1 MPLLLER
8 IELLFADA
16 THVSDVTVLLDGGF
30 GGRIV
35 VALVQTQML
44 RLLLGG
50 LGTLD
55 YDRLQRFGQQLGV
68 MHVGTGK
75 HERERTATRF
85 DEQALLG
92 AGLAS
97 IGEIGAN
104 ALFGCTLLGTP
115 RALPSMQSAACH
127 SQLTPCSS

>member
-1 MPLLLER
+1 MLLLLER

-35 VALVQTQML
+35 VAFVQAQML

-55 YDRLQRFGQQLGV
+55 YDRLQRVGQQLGV
-68 MHVGTGK
+68 VYVGTGK
-75 HERERTATRF
+75 HYRQRAATCF

-97 IGEIGAN
+97 IGGIGAN
-104 ALFGCTLLGTP
+104 ALFVRPFLGTP
-115 RALPSMQSAACH
+115 RALPSIQSAACH